1 MGIPFYKTNVLAEGK
16 AKTMHETN
24 ASDFLIM
31 EFRDDVSAFDGV
43 KTTQL
48 TDKGYVNNQINAHIM
63 QVLQANGIDTCFHST
78 ISDTESLVYGLQM
91 LPIECVVRNVTAG
104 SICRRLGVEAGQF
117 VDPPIFEFFLKD
129 DEHHD
134 PFINDSHILTFGWA
148 TEEET
153 DLMRELTLRVNEVL
167 FDLFDQADLILVDFK
182 LEWGWYGDNLLLGD
196 EFSPDG
202 CRLWDKGTLESFDKD
217 RFRNDEGDVVEFYAQ
232 VAARLGVDL

>member
-1 MGIPFYKTNVLAEGK
+1 MGIPFYKTGVLAEGK
-16 AKTMHETN
+16 AKTMHSTN
-24 ASDFLIM
+24 DPDFLIM

-63 QVLQANGIDTCFHST
+63 QTLQAAGIDTCFHST
-78 ISDTESLVYGLQM
+78 IAGNESLVYGLQM

-117 VDPPIFEFFLKD
+117 MAPPIFEFFLKD
-129 DEHHD
+129 DERHD
-134 PFINDSHILTFGWA
+134 PFINDSHIVSFGWA
-148 TEEET
+148 NEEEIEM
-153 DLMRELTLRVNEVL
+153 MRELTLAVNQVL
-167 FDLFDQADLILVDFK
+167 FELFDHADLILVDFK
-182 LEWGWYGDNLLLGD
+182 LEWGWYGDSLLLGD

-232 VAARLGVDL
+232 VAARLGVNL